1 MPGVRRPT
9 AERRYDDGARP
20 QGGTLKRRHHWF
32 FLFAAAL
39 AALSVMPVSAKS
51 ADSPP
56 SYRVTRTV
64 LLGAPDRWDYVI
76 FDGGSHR
83 VFVAHGDHVTVVDG
97 ATGEI
102 LGKVGT
108 FPGGTHGIAVVSAT
122 GRGYTDDGRA
132 GMAASFD
139 LATLKVIKTIE
150 AEKDAD
156 GVLFDPVSRHI
167 FVINGESA
175 NLTVVDPA
183 SDSVITTIAAG
194 GGLEI
199 GVAGGNGKLYIDG
212 AEHNEIARIDTA
224 SNQVDAHWPIPGCAS
239 PHGLAIDPDTHRL
252 FASCVNSV
260 LVVLNADDGATVAT
274 LPIGRGTDTA
284 AFDAKRKLI
293 FSSNGKDGTLS
304 IIKEVNADTFVSMG
318 SILTQRTARTMAVDS
333 VSGRIYLAA
342 ADIDTQAAP
351 VNGRPPLIP
360 GSLKLLFI
368 DPSP

>member
-1 MPGVRRPT
+1 M
-9 AERRYDDGARP
+9 RRY
-20 QGGTLKRRHHWF
+20 HWF
-32 FLFAAAL
+32 SMFAAAL
-39 AALSVMPVSAKS
+39 TTLAVTPIPAASTESA
-51 ADSPP
+51 P
-56 SYRVTRTV
+56 SYRVSQTIP
-64 LLGAPDRWDYVI
+64 LGTPDRWDYVI

-97 ATGEI
+97 QSGEI
-102 LGKVGT
+102 LGQIGP
-108 FPGGTHGIAVVSAT
+108 FAGGTHGTAIVSAI

-139 LATLKVIKTIE
+139 LATLKVIKTIK
-150 AEKDAD
+150 AEEDAD
-156 GVLFDPVSRHI
+156 GILFDSVSGHL

-175 NLTVVDPA
+175 NLTVVDPKTDTA
-183 SDSVITTIAAG
+183 IATIAAG

-199 GVAGGNGKLYIDG
+199 GVAGGNGKLYVDG
-212 AEHNEIARIDTA
+212 AEHNEIVRIDTRT
-224 SNQVDAHWPIPGCAS
+224 NQVDAHWPIPGCTS

-260 LVVLNADDGATVAT
+260 LVVMNADDGTPVAS

-284 AFDAKRKLI
+284 AFDSKRKLI

-304 IIKEVNADTFVSMG
+304 IIKEVNANTFVSMPA
-318 SILTQRTARTMAVDS
+318 LQTQLTARTMAVDS

-342 ADIDTQAAP
+342 ADVDTKAAL
-351 VNGRPPLIP
+351 VNGRPPIVA
-360 GSLKLLFI
+360 GSLKLLFL

>member
-1 MPGVRRPT
+1 M
-9 AERRYDDGARP
+9 
-20 QGGTLKRRHHWF
+20 KRRHHWF
-32 FLFAAAL
+32 FVFAAAL
-39 AALSVMPVSAKS
+39 AALSVLPVAAGS

-102 LGKVGT
+102 LGQVGT

-139 LATLKVIKTIE
+139 LATLKVIKTIK

-156 GVLFDPVSRHI
+156 GILFDPVSRHI

-175 NLTVVDPA
+175 NLTVIDPA

-199 GVAGGNGKLYIDG
+199 GVPGGNGKLYIDG
-212 AEHNEIARIDTA
+212 AEHNEIVRIDTA
-224 SNQVDAHWPIPGCAS
+224 TNQVDAHWPIPNCTS
-239 PHGLAIDPDTHRL
+239 PHGLAIDRETHRL
-252 FASCVNSV
+252 FASCINST
-260 LVVLNADDGATVAT
+260 LVVLNADDGATVAS
-274 LPIGRGTDTA
+274 LPIGLGTDTA
-284 AFDAKRKLI
+284 AFDTRRKLI
-293 FSSNGKDGTLS
+293 FSSNGRDGTIS
-304 IIKEVNADTFVSMG
+304 VIKEVNANDYVSMG
-318 SILTQRTARTMAVDS
+318 SIPTQRTARTMAVDS

-342 ADIDTQAAP
+342 GDIDTKAAP
-351 VNGRPPLIP
+351 VNGRPALIRGIIEAAIYGPLT
-360 GSLKLLFI
+360 LLVEF
-368 DPSP
+368 PLPLQGERVRVRGN